1 MSRLDYWHPVF
12 SSRALR
18 AGGVVEITLAGESIA
33 LFRTATGQLGGI
45 ANQCA
50 HRRMKLSLGRVDD
63 GKLICP
69 YHGWSY
75 SADGKGESPSSPKLH
90 ACLSSYEC
98 AEAHGAIWVK
108 GRGSSQELP
117 RLEMDGWDFLGPV
130 FHRAV
135 EAPLQVVIDNLS
147 ELEHTVTTH
156 PDFGFDPGR
165 ASEAQVEYE
174 TTGDAIMARGHGP
187 AKMPPLATR
196 LTVGVR
202 PGDRFQ
208 SDYSFH
214 FDPPRTAVTHFWINP
229 QTGHER
235 MAKYHVL
242 VYFVP
247 HDETKTSMV
256 SFAFLQLRW
265 PLLRGLGKYGGWFV
279 RRKIRETI
287 EEDLF
292 LVENLADKST
302 SMEGMKLGRFDSIL
316 GLTRERLARIYDGAP
331 AAD

>member
-117 RLEMDGWDFLGPV
+117 RL
-130 FHRAV
+130 A
-135 EAPLQVVIDNLS
+135 
-147 ELEHTVTTH
+147 
-156 PDFGFDPGR
+156 
-165 ASEAQVEYE
+165 
-174 TTGDAIMARGHGP
+174 
-187 AKMPPLATR
+187 
-196 LTVGVR
+196 
-202 PGDRFQ
+202 
-208 SDYSFH
+208 
-214 FDPPRTAVTHFWINP
+214 
-229 QTGHER
+229 
-235 MAKYHVL
+235 
-242 VYFVP
+242 
-247 HDETKTSMV
+247 
-256 SFAFLQLRW
+256 
-265 PLLRGLGKYGGWFV
+265 
-279 RRKIRETI
+279 
-287 EEDLF
+287 
-292 LVENLADKST
+292 
-302 SMEGMKLGRFDSIL
+302 
-316 GLTRERLARIYDGAP
+316 
-331 AAD
+331 